1 MSKTVLIS
9 GGTSGMGKASVEKLL
24 ADGFNVA
31 TFAPD
36 AQNIDEKNFLSTIG
50 DVTKE
55 VSVKN
60 IVKKTMAKFEQI
72 DILIN
77 NAGLAYYEGV
87 TDIEIDKFR
96 KLLDVNIVGVAL
108 LTKEVVPHM
117 KEKKSGLIINIVS
130 ISATPQA
137 KTLASYRS
145 SKYAVAGY
153 SDSIMHELKP
163 FGIRVTVINPGMVN
177 TPFWYPNELERRKK
191 LNNGKL
197 PPMLEAND
205 VADAISYVCSQP
217 NNVSIEEL
225 TIVPF

>member
-108 LTKEVVPHM
+108 L
-117 KEKKSGLIINIVS
+117 
-130 ISATPQA
+130 
-137 KTLASYRS
+137 
-145 SKYAVAGY
+145 
-153 SDSIMHELKP
+153 
-163 FGIRVTVINPGMVN
+163 
-177 TPFWYPNELERRKK
+177 
-191 LNNGKL
+191 
-197 PPMLEAND
+197 
-205 VADAISYVCSQP
+205 
-217 NNVSIEEL
+217 
-225 TIVPF
+225 